1 MPNHDGWTLNYYV
14 GGCKGIRH
22 LEHSQMANIDAAKAK
37 NTIFIGGLAP
47 NVDENILVEAFSP
60 FGLLGLV

>member
-1 MPNHDGWTLNYYV
+1 
-14 GGCKGIRH
+14 
-22 LEHSQMANIDAAKAK
+22 MANIDATKAK

-60 FGLLGLV
+60 FGLLGSLDVMQV